1 MNSWRFSFRFVYL
14 TLSWHRF
21 EDLGSLRVFFEQE
34 KEEIKD
40 SLYLFMRRENCEPK
54 FPLTV
59 GARFLLSYTKQ
70 IYFVLSRVC
79 ILFCF
84 IVFGRQNVVETS
96 EINRWLRHSW
106 LLVNRYKFSG
116 NSHLFCNVRQK
127 GWGKRKCEIASKK
140 PNRQKSFSCLTNNDF
155 DHDDGVKC
163 NGDDSTVVV
172 VEPLLL
178 PCGWYNPGGRA
189 PLNEKGA
196 SGDDRHTHLQV

>member
-1 MNSWRFSFRFVYL
+1 MAIFVSFCLSYVIVTPVWRSRKFKSLLWARKGRNQRKPVSFSWGEKIANSNFHLPSGRFSCY
-14 TLSWHRF
+14 HI
-21 EDLGSLRVFFEQE
+21 QN
-34 KEEIKD
+34 K
-40 SLYLFMRRENCEPK
+40 Y
-54 FPLTV
+54 
-59 GARFLLSYTKQ
+59 
-70 IYFVLSRVC
+70 
-79 ILFCF
+79 ILFCHAFAYFFVIF
-84 IVFGRQNVVETS
+84 IVFGCQNVAETS
-96 EINRWLRHSW
+96 EINRWLRLSW

>member
-1 MNSWRFSFRFVYL
+1 MAIFVSFCLSPYVIVTPVWRSRKFKSLLWARKGRNQRKPVSFHEERK
-14 TLSWHRF
+14 
-21 EDLGSLRVFFEQE
+21 LRT
-34 KEEIKD
+34 KI
-40 SLYLFMRRENCEPK
+40 S
-54 FPLTV
+54 LTV
-59 GARFLLSYTKQ
+59 GALFLLSYTKQ

-79 ILFCF
+79 ILFCC